1 MISYY
6 ELLGMIKEDKAPRKI
21 RVHLTPGTSKL
32 YVRED
37 DMDGT
42 FSFYGL
48 GVNEKENEE
57 YHFYLPECFLES
69 SMFEQTVEILD
80 ENGVPEKLG
89 YFDLTKDKNEK
100 DECGNKLELH
110 YTGVADAFDDVY
122 NKINEILDYLKSKGD
137 E

>member
-42 FSFYGL
+42 FNFYGL

-69 SMFEQTVEILD
+69 SMFEKNIEIL
-80 ENGVPEKLG
+80 EEKKIPEKIDLAWQNS
-89 YFDLTKDKNEK
+89 FDEQVQQDCIKMIIKN
-100 DECGNKLELH
+100 
-110 YTGVADAFDDVY
+110 
-122 NKINEILDYLKSKGD
+122 INEILDYLKSKG

>member
-21 RVHLTPGTSKL
+21 RVHLTSGISKL

-42 FSFYGL
+42 FNFYGL

-57 YHFYLPECFLES
+57 YHFYLAECFLES
-69 SMFEQTVEILD
+69 DMFEKNIEILD
-80 ENGVPEKLG
+80 EKKIEKL
-89 YFDLTKDKNEK
+89 YTYRCYTDFIYHDEKKDDKERFLKDLQNTFVDIE
-100 DECGNKLELH
+100 E
-110 YTGVADAFDDVY
+110 
-122 NKINEILDYLKSKGD
+122 KINEIIDYLKSKGD